1 MRTMLKE
8 GGQALV
14 EFALITPVLF
24 VFLFGVIDIGML
36 MIHRTTI
43 QYAVREGAH
52 YASVHDDCTEI
63 QDTTKHLAGSAIT
76 DASTVSVAYED
87 DPAPAGSMVKVS
99 APFDWEFPLLAR
111 FGVAAIHKQV
121 SGEAMLELEVTDAG
135 GCGP

>member
-1 MRTMLKE
+1 MKKE
-8 GGQALV
+8 KGQALV

-24 VFLFGVIDIGML
+24 VLLFGMIDLGMM
-36 MIHRTTI
+36 MIHRATI

-52 YASVHDDCTEI
+52 YATLHDDCTDI
-63 QDTTKHLAGSAIT
+63 QATTKELAGSAIP
-76 DASTVSVAYED
+76 DASTVTVAYEE

-111 FGVAAIHKQV
+111 FGVVAIHKRV
-121 SGEAMLELEVTDAG
+121 SGEAMLELEVTGG